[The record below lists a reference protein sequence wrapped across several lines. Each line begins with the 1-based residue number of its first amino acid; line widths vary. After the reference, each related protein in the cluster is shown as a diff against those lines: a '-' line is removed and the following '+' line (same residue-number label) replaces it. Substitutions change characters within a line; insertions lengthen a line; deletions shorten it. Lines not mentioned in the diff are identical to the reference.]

1 MALDED
7 DDDDAAAA
15 ACLSPAAAS
24 SSTTG
29 GGGAVQMA
37 MGSAM
42 SVYYVVELECRRSM
56 LVWIGPRPVY
66 RNCSLLLI
74 STDFEVWF

>member
-1 MALDED
+1 
-7 DDDDAAAA
+7 
-15 ACLSPAAAS
+15 
-24 SSTTG
+24 
-29 GGGAVQMA
+29 MA